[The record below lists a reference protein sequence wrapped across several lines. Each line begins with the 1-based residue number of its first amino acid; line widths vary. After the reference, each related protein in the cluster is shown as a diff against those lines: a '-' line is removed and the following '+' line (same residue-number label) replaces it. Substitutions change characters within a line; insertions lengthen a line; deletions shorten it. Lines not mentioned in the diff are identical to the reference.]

1 MCTREEWDDAGEII
15 LLKNG
20 SGKWKKRDLTCVM
33 RIHNTLKMKTLEK
46 SSITSVIDAMEKGI
60 VTKVRDTVI
69 LKSFRE
75 VEDIISKAV
84 SAEMK
89 PP

>member
-1 MCTREEWDDAGEII
+1 MYTGEEWNDAGEII
-15 LLKNG
+15 LLKHG
-20 SGKWKKRDLTCVM
+20 SGKLKKRDRACVM

-46 SSITSVIDAMEKGI
+46 SSITSVIDAMEKWML
-60 VTKVRDTVI
+60 TKDTFI

-75 VEDIISKAV
+75 VEGIIISKAV
-84 SAEMK
+84 SAEFK

>member
-1 MCTREEWDDAGEII
+1 M
-15 LLKNG
+15 
-20 SGKWKKRDLTCVM
+20 M

>member
-1 MCTREEWDDAGEII
+1 M
-15 LLKNG
+15 
-20 SGKWKKRDLTCVM
+20 KKRDLTCVM

>member
-1 MCTREEWDDAGEII
+1 MCTGEEWNDAGEII
-15 LLKNG
+15 LLKHG
-20 SGKWKKRDLTCVM
+20 SGKLKKRDRACVM

-46 SSITSVIDAMEKGI
+46 SSITSVIDAMEKWI